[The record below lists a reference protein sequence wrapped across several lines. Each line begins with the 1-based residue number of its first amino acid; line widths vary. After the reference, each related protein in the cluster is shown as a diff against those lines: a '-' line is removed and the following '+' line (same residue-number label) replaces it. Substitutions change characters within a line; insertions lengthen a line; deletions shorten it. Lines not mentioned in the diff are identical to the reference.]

1 MGIDEE
7 LHVPKK
13 MNFVPATK
21 IKGSKV
27 LTIKDEELG
36 KIEEVMVDSERGRI
50 AYVIL
55 ACDCFIGMSC
65 KLFAIP
71 WEALKATRG
80 DYILRVEKGSF
91 KAAEGLG
98 DNVWTLTRN
107 DLTRIYEKY
116 NVPPY
121 WEV

>member
-1 MGIDEE
+1 MGINEE

-13 MNFVPATK
+13 MIFVPATK

-36 KIEEVMVDSERGRI
+36 KIEEVMIDSERGRI

-80 DYILRVEKGSF
+80 DYILRVEKGAF
-91 KAAEGLG
+91 KASEGLG
-98 DNVWTLTRN
+98 DNVWSLTRN

>member
-36 KIEEVMVDSERGRI
+36 KIEEVMIDSERGRI

-80 DYILRVEKGSF
+80 DYVLRVEKGAF
-91 KAAEGLG
+91 KEAEDLG

>member
-1 MGIDEE
+1 MGINEE
-7 LHVPKK
+7 LYVAKK

-36 KIEEVMVDSERGRI
+36 KIEEVMIDSERGRI

-80 DYILRVEKGSF
+80 DYILRVEKGAF
-91 KAAEGLG
+91 KEAEDLG

>member
-80 DYILRVEKGSF
+80 DYILRVEKGAF

-107 DLTRIYEKY
+107 DLTKIYEKY

>member
-36 KIEEVMVDSERGRI
+36 KIEEVMIDSERGRI

-80 DYILRVEKGSF
+80 DYILRVEKGAF
-91 KAAEGLG
+91 KEAEDLG

>member
-65 KLFAIP
+65 KLLAIP

-80 DYILRVEKGSF
+80 DYILKVEKGAF
-91 KAAEGLG
+91 KTAEDLG

-116 NVPPY
+116 NVSPY

>member
-1 MGIDEE
+1 MI
-7 LHVPKK
+7 
-13 MNFVPATK
+13 
-21 IKGSKV
+21 
-27 LTIKDEELG
+27 
-36 KIEEVMVDSERGRI
+36 DSERGRI

-80 DYILRVEKGSF
+80 DYILRVEKGAF

-107 DLTRIYEKY
+107 DLTKIYEKY

>member
-13 MNFVPATK
+13 MNFVPTTK

-36 KIEEVMVDSERGRI
+36 KIEEVMIDSERGRI

-80 DYILRVEKGSF
+80 DYILRVEKGAF

-107 DLTRIYEKY
+107 DLTKIYEKY